1 MKLVMD
7 DNGGVLLENG
17 FPVYEHPDGKRVP
30 FDAAATVATITRL
43 NGEARAHRE
52 AKEAAEDRLKHFE
65 GIDDPELAKKA
76 LETVSNIKDG
86 ELVAAGKVEEIK
98 AAARRAAEE
107 QVAATNKAH
116 AEELKKLREEHSSLM
131 NEYHGEKIGGAF
143 KGSKFVIDKTMLP
156 PPAAQK
162 VFGDHFK
169 VENGGALVAYDQQG
183 NKLFSRSRPGE
194 VADFE
199 EAIELLVESYPYRDS
214 ILKGNPNGGGGTR
227 NAGGMP
233 GVDLSKLSPT
243 ERINAARNQQRT

>member
-1 MKLVMD
+1 MKLKINDQGQVEVVD
-7 DNGGVLLENG
+7 GKPVYVYENG
-17 FPVYEHPDGKRVP
+17 QEIP
-30 FDAAATVATITRL
+30 FDAPATVGTITRL
-43 NGEARAHRE
+43 NGENKTFRE
-52 AKEAAEDRLKHFE
+52 QAQAAEDKLRHFE
-65 GIDDPELAKKA
+65 GIDDPEVARKA
-76 LETVSNIKDG
+76 IETVANIKDG
-86 ELVAAGKVEEIK
+86 ELVQAGKVEEIK

-131 NEYHGEKIGGAF
+131 NEYHGEKIVGAF
-143 KGSKFVIDKTMLP
+143 KGSKFVGEKTMLP
-156 PPAAQK
+156 PPAAQD
-162 VFGDHFK
+162 VFGRHFK
-169 VENGGALVAYDQQG
+169 VENGGALVAYDKQG

-243 ERINAARNQQRT
+243 ERINAARNQRT

>member
-1 MKLVMD
+1 MQLKLDEHNHVVVQD
-7 DNGGVLLENG
+7 GK
-17 FPVYEHPDGKRVP
+17 PVYVYEDGREIP
-30 FDAAATVATITRL
+30 FDAPATVGTITRL
-43 NGEARAHRE
+43 NGEAKAHRE
-52 AKEAAEDRLKHFE
+52 AKEAAEDKLRHFE
-65 GIDDPELAKKA
+65 GIDDPEVAKKA
-76 LETVSNIKDG
+76 LETVANIKDG
-86 ELVAAGKVEEIK
+86 ELVQAGKVEEIK

-116 AEELKKLREEHSSLM
+116 AEELRKLRDEHGALL